1 MSTEPEHA
9 GRRSANAEREAAD
22 GEQIHFVRSESVG
35 PGVSAEDAEG
45 MSGHESGAAKWANV

>member
-22 GEQIHFVRSESVG
+22 GEQIRFALSESAG

-45 MSGHESGAAKWANV
+45 TSGHESGAAEWANV